1 MNNLPNSKRKS
12 RNIHSFLAFLL
23 FVCLSLMP
31 DQAQAQKEK
40 TVTLNV
46 QNETVENVFCSVG
59 QADRLEILL

>member
-40 TVTLNV
+40 TVTMGHRTKRFF
-46 QNETVENVFCSVG
+46 QWSGKMGERF
-59 QADRLEILL
+59 

>member
-40 TVTLNV
+40 NCNV
-46 QNETVENVFCSVG
+46 ERSE
-59 QADRLEILL
+59 

>member
-31 DQAQAQKEK
+31 DQVWGIERSGFFNGREK
-40 TVTLNV
+40 WAKGF
-46 QNETVENVFCSVG
+46 ENQRV
-59 QADRLEILL
+59 

>member
-46 QNETVENVFCSVG
+46 QNK
-59 QADRLEILL
+59 L